1 MTRAKLTSYDTY
13 SDYILYLCQQKGITI
28 KKMCEDLNFNYPA
41 FRSNY
46 RRNKLSRDHLYKL
59 INYLNADFTLLMT
72 LPLSSDLKKERK
84 DNENG

>member
-1 MTRAKLTSYDTY
+1 MTRAKLTSYDNY

-28 KKMCEDLNFNYPA
+28 KKMCEDLDFNYQA

-46 RRNKLSRDHLYKL
+46 RRNRLNRDHLFKL

-72 LPLSSDLKKERK
+72 LPLSSELKKRK
-84 DNENG
+84 ENEIG